1 MFEHLTK
8 EFILI
13 QIQVTTMNNEHNSSQ
28 LININC
34 VALGTGKVLDDFQK
48 LVLQVCFI
56 FLIIPSQF
64 RHLKQ
69 NRIKENMGEIFA

>member
-13 QIQVTTMNNEHNSSQ
+13 PIQVTTMNIRNSNQ

-34 VALGTGKVLDDFQK
+34 VALGTGKVLEDFQK
-48 LVLQVCFI
+48 LVLQVFFI

-69 NRIKENMGEIFA
+69 NRIKDDMDEIFA